1 VPFDKQKELLNAPT
15 PSLAGQRTEN
25 SMVPALF
32 GHYFQF
38 MEIYRMKKSLFAVAA
53 MSAVAG
59 AAQAQS
65 SVTVYG
71 ILDMGY
77 VGSNTTLNSSSST
90 VPGGNK
96 KNQVSQFGQS
106 AEQTSRLGFKGVED
120 LGGGK
125 SAFFTAEFQLYPQ
138 DQTLSGNSNTGLL
151 NRQTFVG
158 LKQNGVGQFAL
169 GTQYTPIHNA
179 VGATDPGQQ
188 NNIAG
193 NVIYAASTGP
203 SATINGDAS
212 AQQAGTNGIAYTV
225 RTANT
230 LTASTDTF
238 AGFKLNGMYTL
249 NNSNTTVASSSSG
262 GNANAS
268 GWGLGL
274 DYTWQKLFLTAN
286 VQQLKQATTVAT
298 NATNQAYGYN
308 LSGLSSVS
316 GWNAWQQAGGAAV
329 LGTAGTTGATAG
341 AVLAA
346 PLNVQDNQAY
356 IGATYDFGILKAY
369 ANWVSRKASD
379 ASNSNYFV
387 KRQAEQIGVR
397 SFITPTIEGWASAGL
412 GRYTAAG
419 NSNPTANFSGW
430 QLGSNYWLSKRT
442 NLYAIYGYASTSNSA
457 ITTLNSTGGN
467 ATATVS
473 SNISNYAIGVRH
485 TF

>member
-1 VPFDKQKELLNAPT
+1 
-15 PSLAGQRTEN
+15 
-25 SMVPALF
+25 
-32 GHYFQF
+32 

-53 MSAVAG
+53 MTAVAG

-71 ILDMGY
+71 ILDVGY
-77 VGSNTTLNSSSST
+77 VGSNTTLNSSAVT
-90 VPGGNK
+90 GGDK
-96 KNQVSQFGQS
+96 KNQVSQFGTS
-106 AEQTSRLGFKGVED
+106 AEQTSRLGFKGTED
-120 LGGGK
+120 LGNGK
-125 SAFFTAEFQLYPQ
+125 SAFFTAEFQLYPT

-158 LKQNGVGQFAL
+158 LKQNGIGQFAI

-193 NVIYAASTGP
+193 NVIYTASTGP
-203 SATINGDAS
+203 SATTNGDPS
-212 AQQAGTNGIAYTV
+212 SQQSSTNGIAYTV

-249 NNSNTTVASSSSG
+249 NNSNATVLSSTSG
-262 GNANAS
+262 GNTNAN

-274 DYTWQKLFLTAN
+274 DYTWNKLFITAN
-286 VQQLKQATTVAT
+286 AQQLKQSNTVAT
-298 NATNQAYGYN
+298 NSSNQSYGYN
-308 LSGLSSVS
+308 LNGLAYVS

-329 LGTAGTTGATAG
+329 LGTAGTTGATSG

-356 IGATYDFGILKAY
+356 VGATYDFGILKAY

-379 ASNSNYFV
+379 ASNTGLYV

-397 SFITPTIEGWASAGL
+397 SFITPTVEGWASAGL

-419 NSNPTANFSGW
+419 AGNPTANFSGW

-457 ITTLNSTGGN
+457 ISTLNSTGGSS
-467 ATATVS
+467 TATLS
-473 SNISNYAIGVRH
+473 SNISNYAVGIRH

>member
-1 VPFDKQKELLNAPT
+1 
-15 PSLAGQRTEN
+15 
-25 SMVPALF
+25 
-32 GHYFQF
+32 
-38 MEIYRMKKSLFAVAA
+38 MKKSLFAVAA
-53 MSAVAG
+53 MTAVAG

-71 ILDMGY
+71 ILDAGY
-77 VGSNTTLNSSSST
+77 VGSNTTLNSSSGS
-90 VPGGNK
+90 VPGGNT
-96 KNQVSQFGQS
+96 KNQVSQFGTS
-106 AEQTSRLGFKGVED
+106 AEQTSRLGFKGTED

-125 SAFFTAEFQLYPQ
+125 SAFFTAEFQLYPT

-158 LKQNGVGQFAL
+158 LKSNGIGQFAV

-193 NVIYAASTGP
+193 NVIYAAATGP
-203 SATINGDAS
+203 SATIASDA
-212 AQQAGTNGIAYTV
+212 AKIGGGTNAYTV

-238 AGFKLNGMYTL
+238 AGFKLNGMYTM
-249 NNSNTTVASSSSG
+249 NNSNTTLLTSTSG
-262 GNANAS
+262 GVVNGN

-274 DYTWQKLFLTAN
+274 DYTWNKLFATAN
-286 VQQLKQATTVAT
+286 VQQLKQVTTLATLAGNLGAGYTMSTASTV
-298 NATNQAYGYN
+298 N
-308 LSGLSSVS
+308 S
-316 GWNAWQQAGGAAV
+316 GWNAWGQAGGTAV
-329 LGTAGTTGATAG
+329 LGTASTTGATSG
-341 AVLAA
+341 AVLTA
-346 PLNVQDNQAY
+346 PINVQDNQAY
-356 IGATYDFGILKAY
+356 VGATYDFGILKAY

-379 ASNSNYFV
+379 YSNSNYFI

-397 SFITPTIEGWASAGL
+397 SFITPTIEAWGSAGL

-419 NSNPTANFSGW
+419 PSNPTANFSGW

-442 NLYAIYGYASTSNSA
+442 NLYAIYGYTSTSNA
-457 ITTLNSTGGN
+457 AFTTLTTTNGTS
-467 ATATVS
+467 TATIS

>member
-1 VPFDKQKELLNAPT
+1 
-15 PSLAGQRTEN
+15 
-25 SMVPALF
+25 
-32 GHYFQF
+32 

-53 MSAVAG
+53 MTAVAG

-71 ILDMGY
+71 ILDAGY
-77 VGSNTTLNSSSST
+77 VGSNQTLNSSAYTNAGANS
-90 VPGGNK
+90 
-96 KNQVSQFGQS
+96 KNQVSQFGTS
-106 AEQTSRLGFKGVED
+106 AEQTSRLGFKGTED
-120 LGGGK
+120 LGGGS
-125 SAFFTAEFQLYPQ
+125 SAFFTAEFQLYPT

-158 LKQNGVGQFAL
+158 LKKNGIGQFAV

-193 NVIYAASTGP
+193 NVIYAAATGP
-203 SATINGDAS
+203 SATIASDAS
-212 AQQAGTNGIAYTV
+212 KVGGGTNAYTV

-230 LTASTDTF
+230 LTASSDTV

-249 NNSNTTVASSSSG
+249 NNSNTTQLTSSSG

-274 DYTWQKLFLTAN
+274 DYTWQKLFVTAN
-286 VQQLKQATTVAT
+286 VQQLKQITTVST
-298 NATNQAYGYN
+298 NANNNSYGYTF
-308 LSGLSSVS
+308 STATAVTQ
-316 GWNAWQQAGGAAV
+316 GWNAWGQAGGAAV
-329 LGTAGTTGATAG
+329 LGTASTSGATSG
-341 AVLAA
+341 AVLTA
-346 PLNVQDNQAY
+346 PLNVRDNQAY
-356 IGATYDFGILKAY
+356 VGATYDFGILKAY
-369 ANWVSRKASD
+369 GSWITRQATD
-379 ASNSNYFV
+379 ASNSSYFV

-397 SFITPTIEGWASAGL
+397 SYITPTIEGWASAGL

-419 NSNPTANFSGW
+419 IGNPTANFSGW

-442 NLYAIYGYASTSNSA
+442 NLYAIYGYTSTSNAAVS
-457 ITTLNSTGGN
+457 TVNSTNGVPAA
-467 ATATVS
+467 ATIS
-473 SNISNYAIGVRH
+473 SNLSNYAIGVRH

>member
-1 VPFDKQKELLNAPT
+1 
-15 PSLAGQRTEN
+15 
-25 SMVPALF
+25 
-32 GHYFQF
+32 
-38 MEIYRMKKSLFAVAA
+38 MKKSLLAVAA
-53 MSAVAG
+53 MTAFAG

-71 ILDMGY
+71 ILDAGY
-77 VGSNTTLNSSSST
+77 VGSNTSVTNVNQATGAAGVLTNNYAAGVAANTANKTTTS
-90 VPGGNK
+90 GIGN
-96 KNQVSQFGQS
+96 Q
-106 AEQTSRLGFKGVED
+106 AESTSRIGLKGSED
-120 LGGGK
+120 LGAGR
-125 SAFFTAEFQLYPQ
+125 SAFFTAEFQLYPT

-158 LKQNGVGQFAL
+158 LKQNGIGQFAV

-203 SATINGDAS
+203 SASTNGDTAS
-212 AQQAGTNGIAYTV
+212 QQSSTNGIAYTV

-230 LTASTDTF
+230 LTVSTDTF
-238 AGFKLNGMYTL
+238 AGFKLNGMYTM
-249 NNSNTTVASSSSG
+249 NNSNSTVLSSSSG
-262 GNANAS
+262 GNANAN
-268 GWGLGL
+268 GWGLGV
-274 DYTWQKLFLTAN
+274 DYTWNKLFLTAN
-286 VQQLKQATTVAT
+286 AQQLKQINTVAT
-298 NATNQAYGYN
+298 NSTNQSFGYN
-308 LSGLSSVS
+308 LNGLAYVS

-346 PLNVQDNQAY
+346 PLNVQDNQVY
-356 IGATYDFGILKAY
+356 LGATYDFGILKAY

-379 ASNSNYFV
+379 ASNTGLYV

-397 SFITPTIEGWASAGL
+397 SFITPTVEGWASAGL

-419 NSNPTANFSGW
+419 AGNPTANFSGW

-442 NLYAIYGYASTSNSA
+442 NLYAIYGYSSTSNSA
-457 ITTLNSTGGN
+457 VSTLSSANVTT
-467 ATATVS
+467 TATVS
-473 SNISNYAIGVRH
+473 SNISNYAVGIRH

>member
-1 VPFDKQKELLNAPT
+1 
-15 PSLAGQRTEN
+15 
-25 SMVPALF
+25 
-32 GHYFQF
+32 
-38 MEIYRMKKSLFAVAA
+38 MKKSLFAVAA

-77 VGSNTTLNSSSST
+77 VGSNTTLNSTAYANTGTTNGQGSS
-90 VPGGNK
+90 
-96 KNQVSQFGQS
+96 KNQISQFGQS

-158 LKQNGVGQFAL
+158 LKQAGVGQFAL
-169 GTQYTPIHNA
+169 GTQYTLIHNA

-188 NNIAG
+188 NNMAG
-193 NVIYAASTGP
+193 NVIYTASTGP
-203 SATINGDAS
+203 AAS
-212 AQQAGTNGIAYTV
+212 TQNDPAKQEGGTNGIAYTV

-230 LTASTDTF
+230 LTASTDNF
-238 AGFKLNGMYTL
+238 AGFKLNAMYTL
-249 NNSNTTVASSSSG
+249 NNSNSTVLSSSSG

-274 DYTWQKLFLTAN
+274 DYTWNKLFVTAN
-286 VQQLKQATTVAT
+286 AQQLRQVSTVTQNNNSSTTFGYTQGTGTTVAT
-298 NATNQAYGYN
+298 
-308 LSGLSSVS
+308 
-316 GWNAWQQAGGAAV
+316 GWSLWGQAGGAAV
-329 LGTAGTTGATAG
+329 FGPAAPQVSTVTSTATIT
-341 AVLAA
+341 A

-369 ANWVSRKASD
+369 GQWVSRKGSD
-379 ASNSNYFV
+379 ASNTSYYV

-419 NSNPTANFSGW
+419 QNNPTANFSAW

-457 ITTLNSTGGN
+457 VATS
-467 ATATVS
+467 ATAAASTIS
-473 SNISNYAIGVRH
+473 ANISNYAIGVRH

>member
-1 VPFDKQKELLNAPT
+1 
-15 PSLAGQRTEN
+15 
-25 SMVPALF
+25 
-32 GHYFQF
+32 
-38 MEIYRMKKSLFAVAA
+38 MKKSLFAVAA
-53 MSAVAG
+53 LSAIAG

-71 ILDMGY
+71 ILDVGY
-77 VGSNTTLNSSSST
+77 VGSNNTLNSSAAAGSASG
-90 VPGGNK
+90 VNNQ
-96 KNQVSQFGQS
+96 KNQVSQFGAS
-106 AEQTSRLGFKGVED
+106 AEQTSRLGFKGTED

-125 SAFFTAEFQLYPQ
+125 SAFFTAEFQLYPT

-158 LKQNGVGQFAL
+158 LKQAGIGQFAI

-188 NNIAG
+188 NNVAG

-203 SATINGDAS
+203 AAGTNGDNGKSLAE
-212 AQQAGTNGIAYTV
+212 TNGIAYTV
-225 RTANT
+225 RTENT

-249 NNSNTTVASSSSG
+249 NNSNTTVASSTSG

-274 DYTWQKLFLTAN
+274 DYTWNKLFVTAN
-286 VQQLKQATTVAT
+286 AQQLKQVTSITQNLSCSTA
-298 NATNQAYGYN
+298 NGYN
-308 LSGLSSVS
+308 YGVAACNAAGTGSAAIPV
-316 GWNAWQQAGGAAV
+316 GWNPWGQAGGSAV
-329 LGTAGTTGATAG
+329 IGTAGNGLNTSS

-356 IGATYDFGILKAY
+356 VGATYDFGILKAY

-379 ASNSNYFV
+379 ASNSGYYI

-397 SFITPTIEGWASAGL
+397 SFITPTVEAWGSAGL
-412 GRYTAAG
+412 GRYTASG
-419 NSNPTANFSGW
+419 TNNPTMNFSAW
-430 QLGSNYWLSKRT
+430 QLGTNYWLSKRT
-442 NLYAIYGYASTSNSA
+442 NLYAIYGYSSTSTAAVSVPA
-457 ITTLNSTGGN
+457 GYSG
-467 ATATVS
+467 AAASTATVS
-473 SNISNYAIGVRH
+473 GNISNYAIGVRH